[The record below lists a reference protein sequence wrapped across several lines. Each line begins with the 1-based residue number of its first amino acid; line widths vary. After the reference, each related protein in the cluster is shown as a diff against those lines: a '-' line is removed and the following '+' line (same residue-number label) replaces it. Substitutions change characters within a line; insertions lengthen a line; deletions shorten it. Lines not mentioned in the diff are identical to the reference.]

1 MNNEFDEELEE
12 LEELE
17 NYDSNSF
24 NNNKNLKKE
33 FLKNQIK
40 TKTDQIRQQRN
51 NVNHNQNATNRLKQR
66 NANTLGK
73 KVESRN
79 STSSNNEGNN
89 LEKNDNNENKN
100 TKLNPLDK
108 LKQTGKN
115 ATKKATDATKDAAKK
130 AGKAVA
136 KGITTGIK
144 ALALNPATAPFFWVG
159 VLLVILI
166 ILIPILWAAYDSS
179 SDDSGDQ
186 NGVCNYILNGEEI
199 SNLKVRLLECGG
211 NTPIAGE
218 EIIDFDKYVLG
229 VTYAENEGAPAEGIK
244 AEAIAAKSYALRRPD
259 KMGFAVGL
267 RITDENGQKILNI
280 RNCTNDQVY
289 CDPDKGCWTNSSTA
303 GGTVHSGYDPSKAWK
318 KPPLA
323 QDSEIRQAVEEIKD
337 KVLITSD
344 NNIYYAT
351 YTNVQQTRW
360 NEGARQGKNYQQML
374 KETYPDAQISTLKCT
389 TTDGTGSCNATL
401 PVTIPDGSEIPV
413 SSPYGPRWGSFHR
426 GVDIPV
432 GEGTEIYSVFD
443 GTVTHSGWYGTGGL
457 AVIVAHDLDGDG
469 ATDYNS
475 RYYHMSN
482 PVAKVGDKV
491 TGGQLIGYS
500 GNTGASTGPHLHF
513 GLESTSTG
521 YEDPLPTLK
530 AIRTKTSIFNNAKV
544 CEKAKRES
552 TNFVPNNKGSSS
564 NGAANSC
571 NGSRKDTSQPDPAI
585 AINYWNNKGVLNK
598 NDYIYP
604 KDSSGYNLGAHP
616 KNFKYENISNMRNY
630 NGIFAWPVTPENG
643 IYKFVY
649 EHYGIDIMAPFGTPV
664 YAPVSGQLVYS
675 EWGHTQ
681 NQNCNETAYSVKIKL
696 DKPFNYNG
704 YSINYI
710 YMTHMMGIVSHC
722 SQSSCNRRI
731 NQGEIIGFVG
741 WANATHLHVTFC
753 VDSGCGSNS
762 PKTSTIEKIYSIS
775 SGTKREV
782 GG

>member
-1 MNNEFDEELEE
+1 MNNEFDENVDLESVE
-12 LEELE
+12 DIPEENNVEDLSQPDLEREVL
-17 NYDSNSF
+17 D
-24 NNNKNLKKE
+24 
-33 FLKNQIK
+33 NQIK
-40 TKTDQIRQQRN
+40 NQASQIRKRKN
-51 NVNHNQNATNRLKQR
+51 GNQNATNRLKLR
-66 NANTLGK
+66 KLNTLSA
-73 KVESRN
+73 KVESQN
-79 STSSNNEGNN
+79 STSSNNE
-89 LEKNDNNENKN
+89 EKNSQDEDNNEKTEN
-100 TKLNPLDK
+100 KLNPLDK
-108 LKQTGKN
+108 LKQKGQDLR
-115 ATKKATDATKDAAKK
+115 KKAGDTTKQVLKK
-130 AGKAVA
+130 AGKAA
-136 KGITTGIK
+136 LTGIK
-144 ALALNPATAPFFWVG
+144 ALAFNPVTAPFFWAG

-166 ILIPILWAAYDSS
+166 LLIPILWAAYDAG
-179 SDDSGDQ
+179 SGDSDSEQ
-186 NGVCNYILNGEEI
+186 IGVCNYILNGEEI

-211 NTPIAGE
+211 NTPIPGE
-218 EIIDFDKYVLG
+218 ELVDFDKYVLG
-229 VTYAENEGAPAEGIK
+229 VAYAENEGGPAEGIK
-244 AEAIAAKSYALRRPD
+244 AEAISAKSYALRRPD
-259 KMGFAVGL
+259 KMGYVVGL
-267 RITDENGQKILNI
+267 KITEENGQKILNI
-280 RNCTNDQVY
+280 RNCTSDQVY
-289 CDPDKGCWTNSSTA
+289 CDPDKGCWSDSRTA
-303 GGTVHSGYDPSKAWK
+303 GRTVHSGYDSSKAWK

-323 QDSEIRQAVEEIKD
+323 QESYIRQAVDEIKD
-337 KVLITSD
+337 KVLITDS

-351 YTNVQQTRW
+351 YTSIEQDRW
-360 NEGARQGKNYQQML
+360 NAQARQGKTYQEML
-374 KETYPDAQISTLKCT
+374 AETYPAAKVSTLTCT
-389 TTDGTGSCNATL
+389 SSSNGSGSCKASL
-401 PVTIPDGSEIPV
+401 PVTISGTEIPI
-413 SSPYGPRWGSFHR
+413 SSPFGPRWGSFHR

-482 PVAKVGDKV
+482 PVAKVGEKV

-500 GNTGASTGPHLHF
+500 GNTGFSTGPHLHF
-513 GLESTSTG
+513 GLETPSG
-521 YEDPLPTLK
+521 YIDPLPVLK
-530 AIRTKTSIFNNAKV
+530 QIITSTSPFNNAKV

-552 TNFVPNNKGSSS
+552 TDFVPNNKGSSS
-564 NGAANSC
+564 NGTANSC

-598 NDYIYP
+598 NEYIYP

-616 KNFKYENISNMRNY
+616 KNFKYENISNMKNY

-696 DKPFNYNG
+696 DKPFSYAG

-710 YMTHMMGIVSHC
+710 YMTHMMGITSHC
-722 SQSSCNRRI
+722 AQSNCNRRI
-731 NQGEIIGFVG
+731 NQGELIGFVG

-762 PKTSTIEKIYSIS
+762 PKTSTIEKIYNIS